1 MIRHWTLAVALTAVA
16 AGAGCGAD
24 RGAPAPA
31 DPSVKQA
38 HAAVDRALTSA
49 ADYHGPTAGP
59 RAQPRRLVVFIA
71 ADVTNGGIA
80 GVARGVQQAA
90 GVIGWP
96 MRILEGRTS
105 AVARRG
111 ALRTAIALRP
121 GGIILGGFDA
131 GEQRAELRRAR
142 ALHIAV
148 VGWHAGAKPG
158 PDPRNDLFVNVTTDP
173 TAVARL
179 AARYVIAD
187 SGGTAGAVIFTDSEY
202 AIAVHKARELAS
214 ELRSCRRCSVLA
226 MIDTPIASAEQRMPS
241 LVTRLAQRFGD
252 RWRYLLGI
260 NGAYIAG
267 ARAGLVGSGRRGDD
281 PPFGVAAGDGDAA
294 EFARIRAGD
303 YQRASIA
310 EPLYMQ
316 GWQLIDELNRARAGA
331 PASGYVAPPRLIT
344 RADVPNGDVFEP
356 PGGYRGN
363 YARIWGR

>member
-1 MIRHWTLAVALTAVA
+1 LTAVA

-24 RGAPAPA
+24 RGAPAPT

-38 HAAVDRALTSA
+38 RAAVDRALTA
-49 ADYHGPTAGP
+49 TADYRGPAAGP
-59 RAQPRRLVVFIA
+59 RAQPRGLVVFIA

-105 AVARRG
+105 AAARRA

-131 GEQRAELRRAR
+131 AEQRAELRRAR

-148 VGWHAGAKPG
+148 VGWHAGARPG

-202 AIAVHKARELAS
+202 AIAVHKAREMAS

-226 MIDTPIASAEQRMPS
+226 TVDTPH
-241 LVTRLAQRFGD
+241 RLGRATDAVARH
-252 RWRYLLGI
+252 
-260 NGAYIAG
+260 A
-267 ARAGLVGSGRRGDD
+267 ARAALRRPLAVSPRHQRRVHRRGPCRPRRLGRRADD
-281 PPFGVAAGDGDAA
+281 PPFGVAAGDGDARSSPGSA
-294 EFARIRAGD
+294 PATTRGPRSPSRCTCRAGSSSTSST
-303 YQRASIA
+303 ALA
-310 EPLYMQ
+310 
-316 GWQLIDELNRARAGA
+316 RARRR
-331 PASGYVAPPRLIT
+331 PATSHR
-344 RADVPNGDVFEP
+344 RD
-356 PGGYRGN
+356 
-363 YARIWGR
+363 